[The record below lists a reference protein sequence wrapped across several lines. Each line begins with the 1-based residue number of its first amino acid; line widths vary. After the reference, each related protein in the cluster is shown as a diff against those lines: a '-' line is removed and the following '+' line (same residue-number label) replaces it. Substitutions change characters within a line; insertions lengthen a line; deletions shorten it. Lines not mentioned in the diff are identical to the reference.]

1 MVDCII
7 PHGTLE
13 KGVLNDIYR
22 LKIGRVPVWLD
33 ANLDIATKKTISS
46 TVEAIHA
53 STESLGTI
61 E

>member
-7 PHGTLE
+7 PHGTLA
-13 KGVLNDIYR
+13 KGVLN
-22 LKIGRVPVWLD
+22 KGVLD
-33 ANLDIATKKTISS
+33 ANLDIATKKTLSS

-53 STESLGTI
+53 STETLGTI